1 MAGNEPQAG
10 RQVDQHRKNNAEDL
24 LFCHNRIIL
33 LNLRGVAQLAA
44 HCVWDAGVGGS
55 SPPTPTVLNHASG
68 SYLPM
73 TDKKYDGVI
82 EAVHYQEDGQ
92 VDWVRAYLRRGA
104 AWSDRIILNR
114 ENLIKEIKSG
124 KRIMT
129 GQRVKFMAGTFEVS
143 SPVKV
148 LGSVGQEVLLTASTN
163 ANHDHLEGVPVL

>member
-1 MAGNEPQAG
+1 
-10 RQVDQHRKNNAEDL
+10 
-24 LFCHNRIIL
+24 
-33 LNLRGVAQLAA
+33 
-44 HCVWDAGVGGS
+44 
-55 SPPTPTVLNHASG
+55 
-68 SYLPM
+68 M